1 MDYITIDEN
10 NDNNENMID
19 YIAGLIATK
28 GIENTIDFLALN

>member
-10 NDNNENMID
+10 KDSNENMID

-28 GIENTIDFLALN
+28 GINATIDILALN